1 MRTMEER
8 QAVDIVDR
16 KFVFTLLVVLNDLT
30 GVGVESRII

>member
-16 KFVFTLLVVLNDLT
+16 KYVFTLLVVLNDLM
-30 GVGVESRII
+30 GVGVETSII

>member
-16 KFVFTLLVVLNDLT
+16 KYVFTLLVVLNDLM
-30 GVGVESRII
+30 GVGMETSII